1 MLKPGLY
8 EQIINKKLYET
19 IEGMEDLAAAADLP
33 APFEVSK
40 EPLDLEEARKH
51 LAAYIGHVTRKAL
64 QMVREQNRDEG
75 EALLSQ
81 IRLCNQLIQQL
92 AETLPAEEFDALAIG
107 EEGEVLTAVVE
118 KINSSRSVMAHD
130 VIRPVTPL
138 SESSLFTGSHY
149 EPSMIEEIK
158 REIVSCDQIDWL
170 VSFIKWSGLRC
181 MMEELKTFTHGG
193 GQLRV
198 ITTS

>member
-19 IEGMEDLAAAADLP
+19 IKGMENVAAANDILV
-33 APFEVSK
+33 PFEVAK

-51 LAAYIGHVTRKAL
+51 LAAYISQVTRKAL
-64 QMVREQNRDEG
+64 QLVREQNRDDG
-75 EALLSQ
+75 EALLGQ

-92 AETLPAEEFDALAIG
+92 AETLPAEEFDALEIE

-118 KINSSRSVMAHD
+118 KMNSSQSLTRQNI
-130 VIRPVTPL
+130 IRPVTPL

-158 REIVSCDQIDWL
+158 REIVSCDKID
-170 VSFIKWSGLRC
+170 
-181 MMEELKTFTHGG
+181 
-193 GQLRV
+193 
-198 ITTS
+198 